1 MEIIDSFIILK
12 FMHPFRL
19 LFLIFL
25 VIPLI
30 EIYFLLVIGGI
41 IGPLPT
47 IAMVVVTA
55 VLGAWLLRIEGFHTW
70 FRLQQSMA
78 QGKIPALEIVEGPI
92 LLVGGALL
100 LTPGF
105 FTDLLGF
112 LCLFP
117 ATRRKIAR
125 YLLNKWLVQRVSG
138 RPGGPG
144 EEGPRTIEGEYRR
157 KD

>member
-1 MEIIDSFIILK
+1 MN
-12 FMHPFRL
+12 PFRL

-25 VIPLI
+25 IVPLI
-30 EIYFLLVIGGI
+30 EIYLLLVVGAV

-47 IAMVVVTA
+47 IAIVVLTA
-55 VLGAWLLRIEGFHTW
+55 VLGAWLLRIEGFQTW
-70 FRLQQSMA
+70 FRLQQSLA

-105 FTDLLGF
+105 FTDFLGF

-117 ATRRKIAR
+117 ATRRRIAQYILR
-125 YLLNKWLVQRVSG
+125 RWLIQQRP
-138 RPGGPG
+138 PGGP
-144 EEGPRTIEGEYRR
+144 RIIEGEYQRR
-157 KD
+157 D